1 MRLFQLN
8 KKFQIISFSMLLIFL
23 GSCSSSDTSSSDSV
37 THAPVK
43 FKGDKRY
50 SLLNLKTGEAIF
62 QDEYDDKPSVVNE
75 GVFYT
80 KNSDGEYEYHR
91 LDELSGEDAEKSMI
105 SFPGGPYLAG
115 GIFNEGIA
123 IVVEK
128 NERPKAIDENG
139 EVVFQID
146 ADQNLKVIGNMCVSG
161 RIQYTDSKSLM
172 GFLNKKGEIIIPAQF
187 TWVSPFRNGMAKGIR
202 LVGDKREIVVIN
214 KDGEV
219 NLNFDK
225 DGYIGDSYDGD
236 FIAKVK
242 DDKYGIINTE
252 KEEVITFDKK
262 IDNVWTT
269 NGHLFFERDNKFG
282 VLSDKGD
289 KIIRPRYEHF
299 TFLNAKNSKFIAQR
313 DDEFEILDGEG
324 NTLFSDDGE
333 AFGLN
338 NDNYLI
344 RNGEYADLYNS
355 ENEELTDDKFIFND
369 NKLIALLNSNN
380 YLDYQEFIESDYF
393 DFSPIVDV
401 INNNLT
407 KGELFDLKLGQSISE
422 AYPAYLKV
430 DENHSFVT
438 SNQSKSEYIV
448 DVYARDYVKATRG
461 FNRTRIMLGR
471 GFKDGVNE
479 DSDMDDEDYEE
490 MEIGDG
496 AEVADSKVE
505 EKFEDIAPEL
515 SRYTSNLNKSIDIS
529 KFAGINMAFNFS
541 SYLKNPI
548 SRDISRATPWG
559 PILEQK
565 VIGMKW
571 NENAL
576 LTSITG
582 NIKMKSSSSKS
593 EELIEKIESNLKDK
607 AWKKV
612 RNNWVKN
619 NLTLNIRTSGGLKI
633 KYKLTQN

>member
-1 MRLFQLN
+1 MNIFRLN
-8 KKFQIISFSMLLIFL
+8 KKFQIISFSILLIFL
-23 GSCSSSDTSSSDSV
+23 GSCSSSDTGSSDSV

-62 QDEYDDKPSVVNE
+62 QDEYENKPSLVNE

-91 LDELSGEDAEKSMI
+91 LEKLSGEDAEKSLV
-105 SFPGGPYLAG
+105 SLPGGPYLAG

-139 EVVFQID
+139 EVVFEID
-146 ADQNLKVIGNMCVSG
+146 ADQNLKVIGNMCISG
-161 RIQYTDSKSLM
+161 RIQYKDSKSLM
-172 GFLNKKGEIIIPAQF
+172 GFLNKKGEIVIPAQF
-187 TWVSPFRNGMAKGIR
+187 TWVSPFQNGMAKGIR

-219 NLNFDK
+219 NLDFDK

-252 KEEVITFDKK
+252 KDEVITFDKK

-289 KIIRPRYEHF
+289 KIIRSRYDHF

-324 NTLFSDDGE
+324 NTLFSDDGK
-333 AFGLN
+333 AVGLN

-344 RNGEYADLYNS
+344 LNGKYVDLYNS

-369 NKLIALLNSNN
+369 EKLLALLNSNN
-380 YLDYQEFIESDYF
+380 YSNYLDFIESDYF

-401 INNNLT
+401 ITNNLT

-438 SNQSKSEYIV
+438 VNQSQSEYIFDADAWDYM
-448 DVYARDYVKATRG
+448 DVTSG
-461 FNRTRIMLGR
+461 FFGTRIMLGR
-471 GFKDGVNE
+471 GFKDRVNK
-479 DSDMDDEDYEE
+479 DTDIDYEDTE
-490 MEIGDG
+490 YTEAID
-496 AEVADSKVE
+496 DTNVE
-505 EKFEDIAPEL
+505 EKFEDVAPEV
-515 SRYTSNLNKSIDIS
+515 SRYTSNLNKSIIIS
-529 KFAGINMAFNFS
+529 EAAGINMAFNFS
-541 SYLKNPI
+541 NYLKTPI
-548 SRDISRATPWG
+548 SKDISRSTPWG
-559 PILEQK
+559 PVLDQK

-612 RNNWVKN
+612 QNNWVKN